1 MANLFIE
8 VLRSYMKA
16 GKFVIH
22 EFVVMP
28 NHIHLLMTI
37 PQNQTLE
44 QSMQLIKG
52 SFSFRAS
59 KELGFKGEIWNRGFS
74 DFQVHDEQSFTRHR
88 SYIGMNPVRAG
99 LCNLPEVYPFG
110 SVYLKRKKL
119 AGAKAQTEESVIGT
133 TEVVP

>member
-1 MANLFIE
+1 
-8 VLRSYMKA
+8 MKA

-59 KELGFKGEIWNRGFS
+59 KELGFKGEI
-74 DFQVHDEQSFTRHR
+74 
-88 SYIGMNPVRAG
+88 
-99 LCNLPEVYPFG
+99 
-110 SVYLKRKKL
+110 
-119 AGAKAQTEESVIGT
+119 
-133 TEVVP
+133 